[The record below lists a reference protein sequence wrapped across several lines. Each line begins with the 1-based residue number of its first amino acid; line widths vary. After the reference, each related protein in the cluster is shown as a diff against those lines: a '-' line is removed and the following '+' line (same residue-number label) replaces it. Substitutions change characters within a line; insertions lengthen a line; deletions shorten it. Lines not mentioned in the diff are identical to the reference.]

1 MVTSCW
7 TCLSCKMNDFSVF
20 SLAFA
25 GCILPPSIT
34 LVREYTLNWQQN
46 QEVLIKNSVFQ
57 KFRSK
62 MISIF
67 NSLVNDI
74 GKMYLQLNADV

>member
-7 TCLSCKMNDFSVF
+7 TCLSFKMNNFSVF
-20 SLAFA
+20 FLAFA

-34 LVREYTLNWQQN
+34 LVREYTLHWQQN

-74 GKMYLQLNADV
+74 GKMYLQLNADA